1 MHRIEDYGRLRDLEG
16 YSTHSTHQT
25 RGHEM
30 GLTPTQH
37 LASLKLGRDLGQYV
51 AEKRKANQSWGSI
64 AEDLTIDTEGVVNVT
79 REALRLWY
87 GDAA

>member
-1 MHRIEDYGRLRDLEG
+1 
-16 YSTHSTHQT
+16 
-25 RGHEM
+25 M

-37 LASLKLGRDLGQYV
+37 LASLKLGRDLGEYV
-51 AEKRKANQSWGSI
+51 AEKRNTNQSWQSI
-64 AEDLTIDTEGVVNVT
+64 ADDLTIDTDGVVNVT